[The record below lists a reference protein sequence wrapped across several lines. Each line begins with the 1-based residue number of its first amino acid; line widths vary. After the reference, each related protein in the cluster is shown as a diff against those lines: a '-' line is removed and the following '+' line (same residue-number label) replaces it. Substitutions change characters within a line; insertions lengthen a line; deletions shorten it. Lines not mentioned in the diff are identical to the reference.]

1 MTPARLA
8 ILVLASAIA
17 GCAVGPRTELRE
29 VVDGPATIAPAVDT
43 VAVVAIAQDP
53 AVRGEWEAAFAARL
67 SSAGVRV
74 AAAGRSRG
82 GAAPGGEAADG
93 GAVLGAAR
101 AAGAQAIV
109 FVQPP
114 SDVPIAPGQ
123 GAYRWMDARSAPD
136 LRGLLDDAS
145 TAVTE
150 VRLVD
155 LRPGLATWHA
165 YVLTV
170 YPGKRGADPRNAADA
185 VAKGLAGRGYL
196 RGGTR

>member
-1 MTPARLA
+1 MTRARLA

-17 GCAVGPRTELRE
+17 GCAAGPRTELRE
-29 VVDGPATIAPAVDT
+29 VVDGPVTIAPAVDT

-67 SSAGVRV
+67 SSAGLRV
-74 AAAGRSRG
+74 AAADRSRG
-82 GAAPGGEAADG
+82 AAVPGGQAADG
-93 GAVLGAAR
+93 GAVLVAAR

-114 SDVPIAPGQ
+114 SDVPIAPGE
-123 GAYRWMDARSAPD
+123 GAYRWMDARAGPD
-136 LRGLLDDAS
+136 FRGLLDDAT

-150 VRLVD
+150 IRLVD
-155 LRPGLATWHA
+155 LRPGMATWHA

-170 YPGKRGADPRNAADA
+170 YPGRRGVDPNSAADA
-185 VAKGLAGRGYL
+185 VARGLAGRGYL
-196 RGGTR
+196 RGSAR